1 MQETGG
7 SLFRPFGRDLSA
19 QAPKPP
25 SGNRSSGSRKHLQN
39 QRDWARISSVGF
51 EFAFTVGGLAFLG
64 WKLDQKLGWADV
76 FPFLLLVGVFL
87 GMGLGIYRMNY
98 TMNAW
103 VQAQKDA
110 QEDQSPA
117 DSDQSPT

>member
-1 MQETGG
+1 M
-7 SLFRPFGRDLSA
+7 SA

-25 SGNRSSGSRKHLQN
+25 SGDRSSGPRKHLKN

-51 EFAFTVGGLAFLG
+51 EFAFTVGALGLLG
-64 WKLDQKLGWADV
+64 WKLDSMLGWAET
-76 FPFLLLVGVFL
+76 FPVLLLVGVFL

-98 TMNAW
+98 QMNAW

-110 QEDQSPA
+110 KDDESSTEPDRHQP
-117 DSDQSPT
+117 